1 MLSLILLLI
10 SILVKLPNSD
20 EEVDGQSK
28 FIDLD
33 TVPISLSCTDID
45 QRDPKVDLN
54 VITNGPAL
62 IGNLT
67 RLSRY
72 NCGNFENFDPEK
84 KKLKSNNFFNFYF
97 DHFHN
102 FSHSFQKKINNFLK
116 YTDHSTHR

>member
-67 RLSRY
+67 RLSR
-72 NCGNFENFDPEK
+72 
-84 KKLKSNNFFNFYF
+84 
-97 DHFHN
+97 
-102 FSHSFQKKINNFLK
+102 I
-116 YTDHSTHR
+116 